1 MYIYSKNTGIS
12 FLIFVYT
19 KKKEERFTDRKWGVY
34 EFISQKQKKKIICTG
49 KEADIHDPIL
59 LKEIEKVKLEMDT
72 AYSNFQNVMDPDL
85 IDCYIYE
92 SNAAQKKY
100 HFLLKQLKGVS

>member
-1 MYIYSKNTGIS
+1 MNLFHKN
-12 FLIFVYT
+12 
-19 KKKEERFTDRKWGVY
+19 K
-34 EFISQKQKKKIICTG
+34 KKKIICTG

>member
-1 MYIYSKNTGIS
+1 MKFWKGR
-12 FLIFVYT
+12 
-19 KKKEERFTDRKWGVY
+19 KKTDR
-34 EFISQKQKKKIICTG
+34 ICTEP
-49 KEADIHDPIL
+49 KREIHDPIL
-59 LKEIEKVKLEMDT
+59 LQEIEKVKLEMET

-85 IDCYIYE
+85 IDCCIYE

>member
-1 MYIYSKNTGIS
+1 M
-12 FLIFVYT
+12 
-19 KKKEERFTDRKWGVY
+19 
-34 EFISQKQKKKIICTG
+34 ICT
-49 KEADIHDPIL
+49 ENAQNIHDPVL

-100 HFLLKQLKGVS
+100 HFLLKQLKGVT